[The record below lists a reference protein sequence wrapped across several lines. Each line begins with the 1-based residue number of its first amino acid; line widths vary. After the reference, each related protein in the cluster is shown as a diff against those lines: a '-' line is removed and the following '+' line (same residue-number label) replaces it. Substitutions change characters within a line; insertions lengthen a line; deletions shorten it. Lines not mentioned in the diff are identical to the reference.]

1 MLVAKPRLL
10 FRYYSSWIVLSR
22 VLILFCIR
30 ALYCRFIY
38 DLSLYKRIT
47 DVFKTLSRVECSSE
61 NKIVY
66 KFFRVVVSN

>member
-1 MLVAKPRLL
+1 MLVAKSRLL

-22 VLILFCIR
+22 VLISFCIR

-38 DLSLYKRIT
+38 DLSIYRRMT
-47 DVFKTLSRVECSSE
+47 GVSKTLSRVEYPSE